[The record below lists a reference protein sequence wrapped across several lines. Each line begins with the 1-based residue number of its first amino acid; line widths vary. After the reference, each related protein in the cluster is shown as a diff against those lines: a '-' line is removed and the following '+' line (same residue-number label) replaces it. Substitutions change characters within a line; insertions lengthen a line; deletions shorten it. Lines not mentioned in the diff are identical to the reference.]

1 MRMASSVEFAS
12 IKTAL
17 RKGVG
22 MRPVGSG
29 WDRSFFLSPSHQTLF
44 CRDGD
49 DQAANPTS
57 SFGCFFGEGA
67 MRRTGRGWDLSFFLA
82 VRKRRPRPRS
92 LTEEGGAA
100 GDPSL
105 FDAFVPL
112 LLAALPAAF
121 LITYGPPNLD
131 R

>member
-1 MRMASSVEFAS
+1 
-12 IKTAL
+12 
-17 RKGVG
+17 
-22 MRPVGSG
+22 
-29 WDRSFFLSPSHQTLF
+29 
-44 CRDGD
+44 
-49 DQAANPTS
+49 
-57 SFGCFFGEGA
+57 

-112 LLAALPAAF
+112 WLAALPAAF